1 MEILLTPQQTTK
13 HALSIQIESLW
24 CSKCLYK
31 ISSST
36 MIDIIK
42 KEKEKKKKQE
52 NNYMKTIPMMDKTI
66 PWKLKCYIDREHCKI
81 LQLYVTIATISP
93 WSNPLGWC
101 ADMIMI
107 IALPMPST
115 PTLTRDCI

>member
-42 KEKEKKKKQE
+42 KEKEKKKETGK
-52 NNYMKTIPMMDKTI
+52 
-66 PWKLKCYIDREHCKI
+66 
-81 LQLYVTIATISP
+81 QLYENYSHD
-93 WSNPLGWC
+93 G
-101 ADMIMI
+101 
-107 IALPMPST
+107 
-115 PTLTRDCI
+115 